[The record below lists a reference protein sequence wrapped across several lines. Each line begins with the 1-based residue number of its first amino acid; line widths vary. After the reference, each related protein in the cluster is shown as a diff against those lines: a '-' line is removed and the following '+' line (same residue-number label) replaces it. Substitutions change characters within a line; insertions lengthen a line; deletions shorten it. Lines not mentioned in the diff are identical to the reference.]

1 MSACE
6 APSGQPAFGWPGPG
20 EEGEEFARHDTGAWV
35 VRVCFLSFWHDKG
48 ADWRGLARKKS
59 APAAR
64 APESEDGMVVTV
76 RGREQGGDWRVCLRV
91 VSPCLPRSL
100 SSSVP
105 MFGRRERD
113 GGAASL
119 HTPRCG
125 ERGPALECIAEPVL
139 LLDSSDKKKARP
151 QLPAVGECLSG
162 LGDALRE
169 RAACPH
175 HLFATTPRHRAHT
188 QPRAFVFLRG
198 ARRALPPS
206 HPLHVG
212 PIPRITVLRPRS
224 GKAAA
229 LCPRRLPALV
239 RHSRSPPLRLQ
250 QGRVRRVCRLH
261 RHGCSHLH
269 LRHPG

>member
-1 MSACE
+1 MPE
-6 APSGQPAFGWPGPG
+6 IGRTGQVVLEVDRRAGDWSQIRGFKLFFLRK
-20 EEGEEFARHDTGAWV
+20 EFLK
-35 VRVCFLSFWHDKG
+35 CKPLSQHTAHRHDKG

-139 LLDSSDKKKARP
+139 LLDSSDKKKSRP
-151 QLPAVGECLSG
+151 R
-162 LGDALRE
+162 LRS
-169 RAACPH
+169 RRCA
-175 HLFATTPRHRAHT
+175 
-188 QPRAFVFLRG
+188 PRARG
-198 ARRALPPS
+198 LP
-206 HPLHVG
+206 
-212 PIPRITVLRPRS
+212 
-224 GKAAA
+224 
-229 LCPRRLPALV
+229 
-239 RHSRSPPLRLQ
+239 SPPIRNNTAS
-250 QGRVRRVCRLH
+250 QG
-261 RHGCSHLH
+261 
-269 LRHPG
+269 